1 MQFLAG
7 PHRNLIGETI
17 VAYLEPSYVR
27 RSYLSNAYPLIF
39 LAETGAPKEVNRLIA
54 QYAITTHRSQNM
66 EDMKQLLREQYG
78 VFTHREQTYRK
89 LLQTIKQFNV
99 PGCKRGGKEW
109 KTAFLQTCYSRKE
122 METIVVDYFIGAGL
136 LWDVLRDKARVEI
149 EEAYDIFCA
158 LRIPISY
165 GENFWRLEISEDED
179 YPLEHI
185 NRRPQWQDRAREDQL
200 SKTRM

>member
-7 PHRNLIGETI
+7 PHRTIVGDTI
-17 VAYLEPSYVR
+17 VAYLEPSYLR
-27 RSYLSNAYPLIF
+27 RSYLSKAYPLIF

-66 EDMKQLLREQYG
+66 EDMKQLLTEEYG
-78 VFTHREQTYRK
+78 VFTHSE
-89 LLQTIKQFNV
+89 
-99 PGCKRGGKEW
+99 
-109 KTAFLQTCYSRKE
+109 
-122 METIVVDYFIGAGL
+122 YFIGAGL

-158 LRIPISY
+158 LHIPISY
-165 GENFWRLEISEDED
+165 GEYCWRLVISEDEH

-185 NRRPQWQDRAREDQL
+185 NCRPQWQDRAREDQL